1 MSSTNLR
8 SMTGFS
14 RAHRDTPLGQF
25 TVELKAVNNR
35 FHDASVSMPR
45 ELAALEMR
53 LRALLKARVSRGKV
67 DCRVRCLFADKA
79 QPEVQINMPLAHAYI
94 ARLHELRKAANADQ
108 IPLELVAGLPGVM
121 EITPPEIDEEVLWQ
135 SLVAA
140 VDEALDA
147 FDRDRAREGAALGEQ
162 LTDLGRQLRD
172 RVAAVVLR
180 KEEVVANMRERLRQ
194 RIAELEAE
202 VKSHVDPGRI
212 EMEVAMLA
220 DRADIS
226 EEIVRLVAHLDRY
239 DTLINGSGEESA
251 GRALDFLLQEMG
263 REVNTIMS
271 KSRDTALSGTG
282 LEMKSI
288 LEKIR
293 EQIQNIQ

>member
-1 MSSTNLR
+1 MSTNLR

-14 RAHRDTPLGQF
+14 RARRDTPHGQF
-25 TVELKAVNNR
+25 SVELRSVNNR

-45 ELAALEMR
+45 ELASLEMR
-53 LRALLKARVSRGKV
+53 LRALLKARISRGKV
-67 DCRVRCLFADKA
+67 DCRVRCAFTDKA
-79 QPEVQINMPLAHAYI
+79 QPQVQINMPMAHAYI
-94 ARLHELRKAANADQ
+94 ARLHELRNAAHADQ
-108 IPLELVAGLPGVM
+108 IPLELIAGLPGVM
-121 EITPPEIDEEVLWQ
+121 EVIPPELDEEVLWQ
-135 SLVAA
+135 SLAMA

-162 LTDLGRQLRD
+162 LVDLGRQLREC
-172 RVAAVVLR
+172 VAAIVLR
-180 KEEVVANMRERLRQ
+180 KEEVVANMRVRLRQ
-194 RIAELEAE
+194 RIAELEDE
-202 VKSHVDPGRI
+202 IKSRIDPGRL
-212 EMEVAMLA
+212 EMEVAMFA

-239 DTLINGSGEESA
+239 DALINGSGEESA

-271 KSRDTALSGTG
+271 KSRDTALSGAG